1 MEHLPAE
8 TQLDL
13 APFPISQL
21 QEDLAEVF
29 FHHLQN
35 IGRLV
40 GAEEAW
46 ALISREPLDALP
58 FQFLNPEETAKNF
71 GFTFSMIEHTS
82 FAQSMINLY
91 NYAYT
96 GLLDRAQQR
105 PEGESDYVWYTTLCC
120 DVADGATGIERMDY
134 GSDVSIHADR
144 CVLVAE
150 TANARNMLE
159 GEEPFYYFHGAKNK
173 ESSID
178 FDGLTI
184 RQLALLAG
192 MEEGSV
198 RAATN
203 PKRAKPL
210 VTFKSGNR
218 TLISFETAKEWLS
231 DKGRYIPVTY
241 FRSSS
246 EIDWSAE
253 EISGVD
259 QFNSLLSKH
268 VSNVINKIENSEA
281 EELFVKLENLG
292 TPIDLFGGLI
302 KGKALALSEEQMH
315 DEKLMHALATTV
327 QIDPEI
333 FVLRAKETALVSD
346 LERVMRARKNQIL
359 NNKEV

>member
-1 MEHLPAE
+1 MEKNTPE
-8 TQLDL
+8 NQLDL
-13 APFPISQL
+13 APFPLSQL

-40 GAEEAW
+40 DAEAAW
-46 ALISREPLDALP
+46 TLISKDPLDIFP
-58 FQFLNPEETAKNF
+58 FQFLNPEESAKGF
-71 GFTFSMIEHTS
+71 GFTFSMIAHTS

-91 NYAYT
+91 NYAYS
-96 GLLDRAQQR
+96 GRLDRTQQK

-120 DVADGATGIERMDY
+120 DVADGATGRERIDH
-134 GSDVSIHADR
+134 GSDVSTHASR
-144 CVLVAE
+144 CVQVAE

-159 GEEPFYYFHGAKNK
+159 GEEPFYYFHGATNK

-178 FDGLTI
+178 FEGLTI

-218 TLISFETAKEWLS
+218 TLVNFEVAKEWLA

-241 FRSSS
+241 FRSSTVVDWNS
-246 EIDWSAE
+246 EEIDG
-253 EISGVD
+253 ID
-259 QFNSLLSKH
+259 QFNSLLAQH
-268 VSNVINKIENSEA
+268 VSNLLNQIEQSKAA
-281 EELFVKLENLG
+281 ELLASLARLG
-292 TPIDLFGGLI
+292 TPVDLVAGFFS
-302 KGKALALSEEQMH
+302 GKPLSLTEEQIR
-315 DEKLMHALATTV
+315 DEALMHALAQVV
-327 QIDPEI
+327 QVSPEI
-333 FVLRAKETALVSD
+333 FALRAKETVLVSD
-346 LERVMRARKNQIL
+346 LERVMKERKLLIL
-359 NNKEV
+359 GHKEV